1 MSEYVERAK
10 KLRRC
15 GEKHYNCCQ
24 AVLCTFAD
32 VCGLEEEQA
41 YALGAH
47 FGSGMRLG
55 GPCGALVGALM
66 VLGMLGKPAMP
77 AIKSW
82 RERNTCVNC
91 PELLAA
97 ARDRGEPQGPHC
109 DRMVYDA
116 VELVAQ
122 QL

>member
-1 MSEYVERAK
+1 MSRYQERAEQ
-10 KLRRC
+10 LRRS
-15 GEKHYNCCQ
+15 ESRHYNCCQ

-32 VCGLEEEQA
+32 LCGLQEGQA
-41 YALGAH
+41 YAMGVH

-66 VLGMLGKPAMP
+66 VLGLLGKPAMP
-77 AIKSW
+77 AIQGW
-82 RERNTCVNC
+82 RARNTRVNC

-97 ARDRGEPQGPHC
+97 ARDRGELQGPHC

-116 VELVAQ
+116 VALVEQ